1 MKRKRIILFGLLI
14 VLLLVVIGVSG
25 KIFFQD
31 TENLSDDPITDT
43 GSGNIEPDVSEE
55 DELPII
61 GIEPEQSKQSQ
72 EQENFIVSEPMD
84 SKNEHS
90 EQEGNESAIDMPL
103 VPIQSQS

>member
-1 MKRKRIILFGLLI
+1 MI
-14 VLLLVVIGVSG
+14 VFLLVVVGVSG
-25 KIFFQD
+25 KIFFQNP
-31 TENLSDDPITDT
+31 ENLSDDPVTDT

-61 GIEPEQSKQSQ
+61 GIEPEESKQSK
-72 EQENFIVSEPMD
+72 EQENSIVSEPMD

-90 EQEGNESAIDMPL
+90 EQEDNESVIDMPL